1 MRWREFLKRIRY
13 LLACSNYQT
22 IVDNSQLDGK
32 PPENEQGGAME
43 EALI

>member
-1 MRWREFLKRIRY
+1 MKWRKFLKRIRC
-13 LLACSNYQT
+13 LLACCNYLI